1 MKIVVQENV
10 ELAPL
15 TTFRIGGRARYF
27 VEVAD
32 VNTLREALVWA
43 RTQKQKFFILAGGSN
58 VLFSDRGFDGLVI
71 KMAIDTIVI
80 DDTRVVAGA
89 GAVLLDVIRA
99 AATRGLGGWEKMAGI
114 PGTIGGAVRGNA
126 GAFGTEVKDILMK
139 VTALN
144 TENGVMRT
152 FTKDECVFG
161 YRQSFF
167 KAHAEWVI
175 VEAVF
180 ALTRTEPSVVHAAC
194 TATIAEREKRH
205 LQNVRA
211 AGSFFM
217 NPQAPEHVQKQFEHD
232 KGVHSRDGRVPA
244 GWLIEEVGL
253 RGKEIGGAQSSL
265 QHPNYIINKTGHA
278 TAEEVIMLASMIKMR
293 VRDHMHVQLHEEV
306 TIVDV

>member
-1 MKIVVQENV
+1 MHLQVRENV

-32 VNTLREALVWA
+32 VDALRAALAWA
-43 RTQKQKFFILAGGSN
+43 RAQKQAFFILAGGSN

-71 KMAIDTIVI
+71 KIAMDAVKIDG
-80 DDTRVVAGA
+80 TRVVAGA

-99 AATRGLGGWEKMAGI
+99 AADRGLGGWENMAGI

-126 GAFGTEVKDILMK
+126 GAFGTEVKDVLTEA
-139 VTALN
+139 TALD
-144 TENGVMRT
+144 TETGAVRT
-152 FTKDECVFG
+152 FTAQECAFG

-167 KAHAEWVI
+167 KAHPAWVI

-180 ALTRTEPSVVHAAC
+180 ALTPAEPSAVHAAC
-194 TATIAEREKRH
+194 DATIAEREKRH

-217 NPQAPEHVQKQFEHD
+217 NPQAPERVQKQFEHD
-232 KGVHSRDGRVPA
+232 KGVRSRGGRVPA
-244 GWLIEEVGL
+244 GWLIEEVGM
-253 RGKEIGGAQSSL
+253 RGKQIGGAQSSP
-265 QHPNYIINKTGHA
+265 QHPNYIINCDGTA
-278 TAEEVIMLASMIKMR
+278 TAEDVVMLASVIKMH
-293 VRDHMHVQLHEEV
+293 VRDELGVQLNEEV
-306 TIVDV
+306 TMVGL